1 MTTKGATI
9 CAFLLSATS
18 WAATI
23 NGVEIP
29 DHELLAVVA
38 AVQRNVPDKTL
49 HVYFQKLLI
58 AIRKTENGRAGR
70 EFGILVPGVDS
81 LDEQAG
87 WCAAS
92 CWNGWLRWKRYERRG
107 GSLPFLVHFGNRYSP
122 PKHNP
127 HWLPNVVH
135 FLQRLEQH

>member
-9 CAFLLSATS
+9 CAYLLSATS

-23 NGVEIP
+23 NGVTIP
-29 DHELLAVVA
+29 DAELLAIHA
-38 AVQRNVPDKTL
+38 AVARNITDTAQ
-49 HVYFQKLLI
+49 HATFIKLLI
-58 AIRKTENGRAGR
+58 AIRKTENGAAGR
-70 EFGILVPGVDS
+70 EFGIMTAGVDT

-92 CWNGWLRWKRYERRG
+92 CWKGWLRWKHYERRG

-127 HWLPNVVH
+127 HWLSNVVH
-135 FLQRLEQH
+135 FLKRLEQH